1 MKGMKLQVLG
11 TGAYVPGRRVAST
24 DFDQRWN
31 KPAGWTEQQTGV
43 ASRAFVAG
51 NENVIS
57 MGTAAARDALADA
70 GISGEDLDAVVAV
83 GSVPAQA
90 IPCTAAFFHRELG
103 LARSGVAAFD
113 VNATCLGFLAALDL
127 IGPAM
132 ACGRYRHVLVIASEV
147 ASVGLDW
154 QDQNTAGLFGD
165 GAGAVVLGPPRSDD
179 ACLLAARLE
188 TYSTGVEHCQVQAC
202 GTLLHPRDDR
212 EAFVAGT
219 YFRMKGRDIYRLAA
233 MVLPGFLERLMQH
246 AGIESQQVDT
256 WVTHQASGHAIHH
269 LQEWLALPAERIVKT
284 LPTCGNQIAASLP
297 VALHNARVNGR
308 LRSGQ
313 YVALLGSGAGLSL
326 GGAVLR
332 T

>member
-1 MKGMKLQVLG
+1 MKGTQLQVLG
-11 TGAYVPGRRVAST
+11 TGAYTPARRVAST
-24 DFDQRWN
+24 EFDLRWSR
-31 KPAGWTEQQTGV
+31 PPGWTEEQTGV
-43 ASRAFVAG
+43 ASRAFASG
-51 NENVIS
+51 AETVIS
-57 MGTAAARDALADA
+57 MGTAAAREALADA
-70 GISGEDLDAVVAV
+70 GMSAGDLDAVVAV

-113 VNATCLGFLAALDL
+113 VNASCLGFLAALDL
-127 IGPAM
+127 IGPAI
-132 ACGRYRHVLVIASEV
+132 ACGRYRSVLVIASEV
-147 ASVGLDW
+147 ASIGLDW
-154 QDQNTAGLFGD
+154 DDETTAGLFGD
-165 GAGAVVLGPPRSDD
+165 GAGAVVLGAPRSAD

-188 TYSTGVEHCQVQAC
+188 TYSQGVEHCQVQAC

-212 EAFVAGT
+212 DAFVAGT

-233 MVLPGFLERLMQH
+233 TVLPGFLDRLLRD
-246 AGIESQQVDT
+246 AALETRQVDT
-256 WVTHQASGHAIHH
+256 WIAHQASGRAITH
-269 LQEWLALPAERIVKT
+269 LQEWLALPAERFVRT

-297 VALHNARVNGR
+297 VALHNARLSGR

-313 YVALLGSGAGLSL
+313 LVALLGSGAGLSL

>member
-1 MKGMKLQVLG
+1 MSGMKLQVLG
-11 TGAYVPGRRVAST
+11 TGAYVPARRVAST
-24 DFDQRWN
+24 EFDRRWN
-31 KPAGWTEQQTGV
+31 RPAGWTEDQTGV
-43 ASRAFVAG
+43 ASRAFVTDR
-51 NENVIS
+51 ENVIS
-57 MGTAAARDALADA
+57 MGTAAAVDALSDA
-70 GISGEDLDAVVAV
+70 GISAMDLDAVVAV

-127 IGPAM
+127 IGPAI
-132 ACGRYRHVLVIASEV
+132 ACGRYRNVLIIASEV

-154 QDQNTAGLFGD
+154 QDETTAGLFGD
-165 GAGAVVLGPPRSDD
+165 GAGAIVLGPARSDD

-188 TYSTGVEHCQVQAC
+188 TYSKGVEHCQVQAC
-202 GTLLHPRDDR
+202 GTMLHPRDDR

-233 MVLPGFLERLMQH
+233 MVLPEFLDRLMSQ
-246 AGIESQQVDT
+246 AGLATPQVDT
-256 WVTHQASGHAIHH
+256 WITHQASGRAIHH
-269 LQEWLALPAERIVKT
+269 LQEWLALPAERFVKT
-284 LPTCGNQIAASLP
+284 LSTCGNQIAASLP

-313 YVALLGSGAGLSL
+313 HVVLLGSGAGLSL